1 MKRLAIGL
9 VLSAVAAL
17 GGAGAAN
24 AATYPTSDFGG
35 EISGGRTGGTL
46 TWYNRAVGVTGFV
59 RDDPTAGSTTVTFE
73 FRQAGTLFDVQTRT
87 ASNDQKTFG
96 WTEPGPSGGFSK
108 VDIYLGRNGSKILI
122 ASVPRKA

>member
-1 MKRLAIGL
+1 MKRIAIGL

-17 GGAGAAN
+17 GGAGVAN
-24 AATYPTSDFGG
+24 AAGYPTSDFGG
-35 EISGGRTGGTL
+35 DIIGGRTGGTL
-46 TWYNRAVGVTGFV
+46 TWYNRAVGVSGFV
-59 RDDPTAGSTTVTFE
+59 IDDPSAGSTTVTFE

-87 ASNDQKTFG
+87 ASDAPKTFG

-122 ASVPRKA
+122 ASVPRKV

>member
-1 MKRLAIGL
+1 MKRIAIGL
-9 VLSAVAAL
+9 VLSAAAAL
-17 GGAGAAN
+17 AGAGTAN
-24 AATYPTSDFGG
+24 AAGYPTSDFGG

-46 TWYNRAVGVTGFV
+46 TWYNRSVGVSGFV

-87 ASNDQKTFG
+87 VSNDQRNFG

-108 VDIYLGRNGSKILI
+108 VDIYLSRNGSKDLI
-122 ASVPRKA
+122 ASVPRKG